1 MKVHITK
8 LWRTF
13 ILPTTGHLHANYLN
27 QFYSEIAMKISVS
40 LLSSYLYCSRK
51 LFLEKVLLL
60 EEPPKESIVM
70 GSIRHEA
77 YDSINKTEE
86 EIVTSITKKATIESI
101 ESLYK
106 QKYLAILR
114 KAIVSSKKRLEEA
127 NLNMLDAYKKSFSFI
142 TDEAGARAGNVF
154 SFIQSNN
161 VYGQE
166 LWERLTPK
174 IISELRVES
183 ETLRLKG
190 IIDQVHV
197 YNDEYVPFEL
207 KTGRTPNDGVW
218 PSHRIQ
224 LAAYSLLLQ
233 EHISKPIKEGFVVYL
248 DTKEKRHI
256 AINPYMK
263 EEVKQVVDEVISLLE
278 SRELPD
284 FCNNE
289 NKCRK
294 CGLKSTCYNEEEV
307 SNLLKVMIS

>member
-1 MKVHITK
+1 MKVHITQ

-13 ILPTTGHLHANYLN
+13 ILPTTGHLHANYIN

-60 EEPPKESIVM
+60 KEPPKESLVL
-70 GSIRHEA
+70 GSIRHET
-77 YDSINKTEE
+77 YDNINKAEE
-86 EIVTSITKKATIESI
+86 LIVTSIAKKTPLAGLEVM
-101 ESLYK
+101 YR
-106 QKYLAILR
+106 QKYLQILR
-114 KAIVSSKKRLEEA
+114 QAIANNRQRLEDV
-127 NLNMLDAYKKSFSFI
+127 NLSMLDAYRRSSAFI
-142 TDEAGARAGNVF
+142 
-154 SFIQSNN
+154 
-161 VYGQE
+161 
-166 LWERLTPK
+166 
-174 IISELRVES
+174 RVES

-197 YNDEYVPFEL
+197 YNGEYVPFEL
-207 KTGRTPNDGVW
+207 KTGRAPNDGVW
-218 PSHRIQ
+218 PSHRVQ

-233 EHISKPIKEGFVVYL
+233 EHFKKPIKEGFVVYL

-256 AINPYMK
+256 AVNPYMK
-263 EEVKQVVDEVISLLE
+263 EEVTQIVNDILALLE

-284 FCNNE
+284 FCHNE

-307 SNLLKVMIS
+307 SNLLKVRIS